1 MNRLCDLAVMVEF
14 LHLNGRQYMSECAA
28 CLVCV
33 DHSYSAEQEHTH
45 NHCPIIYLNNIASF
59 TIVTAICLHTNGI
72 IFTTILHLFY
82 PRLVIMNNKLSH
94 NPY

>member
-1 MNRLCDLAVMVEF
+1 MVGEFVFESIACDLAVMVEF

-45 NHCPIIYLNNIASF
+45 TTNHCPIIYLNNITSCKFYHHSFQKHSPTRHLQCSHLCAS
-59 TIVTAICLHTNGI
+59 TLH
-72 IFTTILHLFY
+72 
-82 PRLVIMNNKLSH
+82 K
-94 NPY
+94 